1 MDFEELIVSTAKGIL
16 GCEVCLAD
24 NFFGLGGDSLM
35 ALRFQVS
42 IEEKTG
48 LEKVLQDIF
57 MAPDFRALAQQ
68 IGSRYRKSSG
78 SLADS
83 S

>member
-1 MDFEELIVSTAKGIL
+1 VDFEDMIVSTAKGIL

-24 NFFGLGGDSLM
+24 NFFALGGDSLM
-35 ALRFQVS
+35 ALKFQLS

-57 MAPDFRALAQQ
+57 MAPDFETLAQQ
-68 IGSRYRKSSG
+68 IGSRYRESR
-78 SLADS
+78 AE
-83 S
+83 